1 MITDKLLDESLGE
14 LFMDDDDDDDDDSDG
29 DW

>member
-1 MITDKLLDESLGE
+1 MMTDKLLEESLGE
-14 LFMDDDDDDDDDSDG
+14 LFMDDDDDDDDSDG